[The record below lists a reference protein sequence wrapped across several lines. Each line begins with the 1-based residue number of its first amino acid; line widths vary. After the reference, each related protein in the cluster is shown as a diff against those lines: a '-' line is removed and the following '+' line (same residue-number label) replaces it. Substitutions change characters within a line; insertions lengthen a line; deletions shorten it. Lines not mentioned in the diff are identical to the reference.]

1 MWSSSIE
8 REEINELRVVL
19 KAPVTK
25 KNLVLFHLSKMNS
38 PTLDTVLLGQY
49 LTQTWTQSVNRH
61 AWLSF
66 KIVGALLC
74 FSLVCNTINF
84 SVIFSWGTSSSTCIL
99 CSTITFLGITAYF
112 VVPFWSSPPN
122 FYIVYVQDV
131 ISQWLLWS
139 RLYFSINS
147 VSWLILGNLLYFVLW
162 DLMFLYFLN
171 SSFFDLE
178 TTKKS
183 PHYLVLSLIA
193 VMSGCIS
200 FSFLYL
206 YDLHILICF
215 ISVQI
220 DFWDLSF
227 LIRKALSS
235 SLVYFPF

>member
-66 KIVGALLC
+66 KIVGTLLC

-99 CSTITFLGITAYF
+99 YT
-112 VVPFWSSPPN
+112 
-122 FYIVYVQDV
+122 
-131 ISQWLLWS
+131 
-139 RLYFSINS
+139 
-147 VSWLILGNLLYFVLW
+147 LLYSNFPGNHCL
-162 DLMFLYFLN
+162 L
-171 SSFFDLE
+171 
-178 TTKKS
+178 
-183 PHYLVLSLIA
+183 
-193 VMSGCIS
+193 C
-200 FSFLYL
+200 
-206 YDLHILICF
+206 C
-215 ISVQI
+215 
-220 DFWDLSF
+220 SF
-227 LIRKALSS
+227 LIFPSQLLH
-235 SLVYFPF
+235 SLCSRCHFSMTLMIPIVLLNLFCILAYFREFTVFCSLRS